1 MQGSTLQCCAPKA
14 SSRGRAA
21 VPSSRGADYH
31 TRDILGCQLD
41 SRLLMVVLARQR
53 PLLARHLHEHNVAP
67 EVMFLPWF
75 MCLFVNVLP
84 FGTLLRVWDVLLLEG
99 MQSAHLRAQARRR
112 GARPRTRA
120 RSSRVARTLARN
132 TKPRV
137 HTKAGSQAVSA
148 FRAVAN
154 RALPSPTSGRRAG

>member
-1 MQGSTLQCCAPKA
+1 M
-14 SSRGRAA
+14 
-21 VPSSRGADYH
+21 PSSRGADYH

-99 MQSAHLRAQARRR
+99 MQSAHLRAQARRLGASPPLF
-112 GARPRTRA
+112 GARALVPVWRA
-120 RSSRVARTLARN
+120 RSQETRN
-132 TKPRV
+132 RECTPK
-137 HTKAGSQAVSA
+137 
-148 FRAVAN
+148 
-154 RALPSPTSGRRAG
+154 LGRKL